1 MSFNTFHL
9 NLKHILIELAS
20 ISRMATL
27 YGDVFYMFHVFI
39 NEVAC
44 VIAFHSIK
52 TNFYLE

>member
-9 NLKHILIELAS
+9 NLKPILIELAS

-27 YGDVFYMFHVFI
+27 YGDVFYMFHVFL